1 MSFDFTLVHVGMMM
15 MTDSSRQSCGVSTP
29 WIVHTSMTKTTS
41 VDENSNMQHVL
52 KSKTRRLKQQRSAN
66 SKGRHIVKL

>member
-15 MTDSSRQSCGVSTP
+15 MTDSSRQSCGVSTS

-52 KSKTRRLKQQRSAN
+52 KSKNAPVKAATI
-66 SKGRHIVKL
+66 SK